1 MRHTQTVVY
10 ADLLFVMNAVVTL
23 LIIMIT
29 ADVLKIDSESTKYI
43 SGSLTGGIFSF
54 IILAP
59 SFNVILTFS
68 IRMVVC
74 AIIVLLS
81 FRMRSLRMFLRCFFM
96 FLIVSFLLAGI
107 TYSVAFFI
115 SSDSVYHNNGFIYVD
130 FGIGGIIL
138 IMCASLLFIRILCS
152 GVFAKQ
158 KGELI
163 FNVEIAYA
171 AENIKLKA
179 LYDSGNSLTDVFTGK
194 PVIIVSKS
202 CVRSFFDEE
211 KLNIIDDV
219 LSGKN
224 IADFPVKMRLLPVRT
239 LGSSC
244 VLPAFTADR
253 AVITGGDIRNIIEK
267 PCVAISSDSFD
278 TTKYTALI
286 NEAVTGQVI

>member
-1 MRHTQTVVY
+1 MVY
-10 ADLLFVMNAVVTL
+10 ADLLFIMNAAVTL

-43 SGSLTGGIFSF
+43 SGSVSGGIFAF

-59 SFNVILTFS
+59 SFNLFLSFIV
-68 IRMVVC
+68 RMVVC
-74 AIIVLLS
+74 AVIVLLS
-81 FRMRSLRMFLRCFFM
+81 FRMRNIRMFLRCFFM

-115 SSDSVYHNNGFIYVD
+115 SADSVYHNNGFVYVD

-138 IMCASLLFIRILCS
+138 ILCASLLLIRILCS
-152 GVFAKQ
+152 VVFSKQ

-163 FNVEIAYA
+163 FTVDIFYESESITV
-171 AENIKLKA
+171 KA
-179 LYDSGNSLTDVFTGK
+179 LYDSGNSLTDVFTGR

-202 CVRSFFDEE
+202 SLYPFFDKEN
-211 KLNIIDDV
+211 LYCINDI

-224 IADFPVKMRLLPVRT
+224 IAEYPEKMRLLPVRT
-239 LGSSC
+239 LGNTC
-244 VLPAFTADR
+244 VLPAFTADK
-253 AVITGGDIRNIIEK
+253 AVISGADIRNVIEK
-267 PCVAISSDSFD
+267 PCIAVSDDSFD
-278 TTKYTALI
+278 DTKYTALI